1 MPAYSRPG
9 AAGSAVAVDPRAI
22 RHGPHRA
29 LDDRQVF
36 AIECREEVLIDAAQ
50 VRAGGP
56 PEALQSGARQDGL
69 RAAGVGQARVPLH
82 QAVQH
87 QPIDETGDAAL
98 AEDHAVGQLTH
109 PDPPLRRV
117 GDGQERVVFRERQVV
132 LGAQLVVEPPRD
144 TSVRLQEGAPGLDA
158 RITRGQLR
166 LGLGARALGDGHG
179 PDATPLQSR
188 GPLVDDATLWGYSCT
203 VNYNRGG
210 HEPNLMTTWKIDK
223 AHTQVNFSAKHMMV
237 TSVRGTFHDV
247 AGTIELDE
255 NDPTRSRAEF
265 HVAAASVDT
274 NFGARDAHL
283 RSPDFF
289 DAERFPYITFV
300 STDIRRVGDGE
311 YTVTGDLTV
320 RGVTKPLTFDVALE
334 GIVPGISGARHAG
347 LSATATVSRDDW
359 GLNWNVALEQG
370 GWLVGKT
377 IRLDIAIAAD
387 EVAVAEAAERVG
399 AAS

>member
-1 MPAYSRPG
+1 
-9 AAGSAVAVDPRAI
+9 
-22 RHGPHRA
+22 
-29 LDDRQVF
+29 
-36 AIECREEVLIDAAQ
+36 
-50 VRAGGP
+50 
-56 PEALQSGARQDGL
+56 
-69 RAAGVGQARVPLH
+69 
-82 QAVQH
+82 
-87 QPIDETGDAAL
+87 
-98 AEDHAVGQLTH
+98 
-109 PDPPLRRV
+109 
-117 GDGQERVVFRERQVV
+117 
-132 LGAQLVVEPPRD
+132 
-144 TSVRLQEGAPGLDA
+144 
-158 RITRGQLR
+158 
-166 LGLGARALGDGHG
+166 
-179 PDATPLQSR
+179 
-188 GPLVDDATLWGYSCT
+188 
-203 VNYNRGG
+203 
-210 HEPNLMTTWKIDK
+210 MTTWKIDK

-334 GIVPGISGARHAG
+334 GIVPGMSGARHAG
-347 LSATATVSRDDW
+347 MSATATVSRDDW